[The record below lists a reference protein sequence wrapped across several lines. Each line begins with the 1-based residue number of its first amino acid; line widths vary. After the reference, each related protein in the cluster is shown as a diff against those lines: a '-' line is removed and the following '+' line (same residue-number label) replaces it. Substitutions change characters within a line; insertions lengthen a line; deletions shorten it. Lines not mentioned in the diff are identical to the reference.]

1 MNEES
6 GISVVPTFALKG
18 IFCQYVRHIQTT
30 SGWNDYAFW
39 AIFQFLWLNVS
50 GQSQMSDIFGSHSV
64 LELDEQCSIDWNLKR
79 KPIVS
84 FPWFQS

>member
-1 MNEES
+1 MNEDS

-30 SGWNDYAFW
+30 SGWDYYAFR

-50 GQSQMSDIFGSHSV
+50 VQSQMSDIFGSHAV
-64 LELDEQCSIDWNLKR
+64 LELDEQRSVD
-79 KPIVS
+79 
-84 FPWFQS
+84 